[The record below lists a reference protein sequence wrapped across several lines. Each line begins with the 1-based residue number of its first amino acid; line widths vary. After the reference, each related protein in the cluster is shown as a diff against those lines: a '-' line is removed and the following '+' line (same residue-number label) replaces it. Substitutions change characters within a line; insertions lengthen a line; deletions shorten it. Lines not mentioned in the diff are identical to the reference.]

1 MPQLVEKGDSSTT
14 VCRTFV
20 FEEGYLAQ
28 TSKLWI
34 RVTTLPTPACAIPKM
49 ARWFGGLGDR
59 SCREATAF
67 GRREIEVGMVKQ
79 GFRSTPK
86 GLKREGRFVPPTL
99 AKEVKSSRSCGI
111 MRSKRDIKTSQ
122 KVVSAKFGRKFHRT
136 KTCGRI
142 TKLTY
147 SPHSK
152 STQPIMMNL
161 HSASPQPWFFLR
173 RPLPSFFP
181 EFIEACRLSVQE
193 MLCFWCTG
201 QSCLKISVGWV
212 RSRQG
217 VTWISASVMIWPW
230 VYPCLTKGKI
240 SIIYLSFLAR
250 FPPLFTVR
258 GTRIQHDTTKTYATN
273 HVKSHWM
280 LLECWFLVSFC
291 MTPRQMFEDML
302 RLLAQLPNSLQ
313 RCSVTS
319 RNGLDNVAMEWIA
332 SGLVDDAQPL
342 GVAATVL

>member
-1 MPQLVEKGDSSTT
+1 MWKNHQAHIL
-14 VCRTFV
+14 
-20 FEEGYLAQ
+20 
-28 TSKLWI
+28 
-34 RVTTLPTPACAIPKM
+34 
-49 ARWFGGLGDR
+49 
-59 SCREATAF
+59 TAF
-67 GRREIEVGMVKQ
+67 QIYTTNHDE
-79 GFRSTPK
+79 
-86 GLKREGRFVPPTL
+86 L
-99 AKEVKSSRSCGI
+99 ALS
-111 MRSKRDIKTSQ
+111 
-122 KVVSAKFGRKFHRT
+122 
-136 KTCGRI
+136 I
-142 TKLTY
+142 T
-147 SPHSK
+147 
-152 STQPIMMNL
+152 
-161 HSASPQPWFFLR
+161 QPWFFLR